1 VGRGRVLRAQLGV
14 DLASLVLK
22 NQKMEVFM
30 AQVNQT
36 EATFISDSH
45 LNGYRMIFVLMF
57 CVFMALAVVGQ
68 LLALNWRTWLPGAE
82 GSTTTLVG
90 VKSAVYTVIS
100 QLS

>member
-1 VGRGRVLRAQLGV
+1 
-14 DLASLVLK
+14 
-22 NQKMEVFM
+22 M

-36 EATFISDSH
+36 DATFISDSH

-82 GSTTTLVG
+82 GATTVLVG

-100 QLS
+100 HLN

>member
-1 VGRGRVLRAQLGV
+1 MSHPNIG
-14 DLASLVLK
+14 SP
-22 NQKMEVFM
+22 
-30 AQVNQT
+30 
-36 EATFISDSH
+36 TFIADNH
-45 LNGYRMIFVLMF
+45 LNGYRAIFVVIF

-82 GSTTTLVG
+82 GSRTVLVS

>member
-1 VGRGRVLRAQLGV
+1 VGRGRIRRAQLGV
-14 DLASLVLK
+14 DLASLVLR

-36 EATFISDSH
+36 DPTFISDSH